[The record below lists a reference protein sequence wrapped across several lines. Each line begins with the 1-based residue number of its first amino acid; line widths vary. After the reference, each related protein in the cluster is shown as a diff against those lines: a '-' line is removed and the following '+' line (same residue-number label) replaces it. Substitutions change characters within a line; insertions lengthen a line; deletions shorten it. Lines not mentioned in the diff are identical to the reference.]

1 MLQMQVR
8 EVLVVVKKNDDIEI
22 VARNKRAKKEFYI
35 EETYEAG
42 IVLKGTE
49 IKSIR
54 KHSVN
59 LKDSFALVEDGE
71 VYLYNCHISPYKQGN
86 RYNHDPERVRK
97 LLLHRRQIRK
107 LIGYTQRKG
116 YTLIPLAIYIRD
128 NLAKVELALAKG
140 KNVRDKRRDI
150 AKKTAERDIERAF
163 KDRMKGR
170 Y

>member
-1 MLQMQVR
+1 MA
-8 EVLVVVKKNDDIEI
+8 KNDNVNI
-22 VARNKRAKKEFYI
+22 VARNKKAKHDYHI
-35 EETYEAG
+35 EESFEAG
-42 IVLKGTE
+42 LVLKGTE

-54 KHSVN
+54 QGKAN

-71 VYLYNCHISPYKQGN
+71 VFLHNMHISPYKQGN
-86 RYNHDPERVRK
+86 RYNHEPERVRK
-97 LLLHRRQIRK
+97 LLLHKSQIRS
-107 LIGYTQRKG
+107 LIGKTQRQG
-116 YTLIPLAIYIRD
+116 YTLIPLALYLKD

-150 AKKTAERDIERAF
+150 AKKTAQREMEKAF